1 MLTLINPVITAFT
14 ASRALQHAE
23 PMPVIRQLAKSIQKH
38 HPGSIIIETPHAVE
52 LFSSDIDLI
61 CKIVLT
67 TSGQAVQ
74 VNSLSANGK
83 NVLAA
88 LQKEKQFLRVNSV
101 SVTQNVMGCDTP
113 EITRDTVKSILD
125 YYQASGRPITHRTSI
140 DTYELYRHNFNFFKL
155 KLIITPKGLKL
166 TASTVPPDLGI
177 TRRLSQLSPQQI
189 VDSMTDLRKL
199 QGLPDAPCLVPSLK
213 TPVKSGVHPLVNMV
227 KSHHTHFNAIEA
239 KYGDMTSHVLGEALM
254 AICDGIDRG
263 EDDAALQALFI
274 EMTE

>member
-14 ASRALQHAE
+14 ASKALQNAE
-23 PMPVIRQLAKSIQKH
+23 PMPVIRQLAKSIQRH
-38 HPGSIIIETPHAVE
+38 HPGSIIVETPHDVE
-52 LFSSDIDLI
+52 LFSSNIDLI
-61 CKIVLT
+61 CKVVLT

-74 VNSLSANGK
+74 VNSLSAHGR
-83 NVLAA
+83 NVLTA
-88 LQKEKQFLRVNSV
+88 LQKEKWFLRVNSV

-113 EITRDTVKSILD
+113 EITRNTVESILE
-125 YYQASGRPITHRTSI
+125 YYRESGRPITTRTGPDSY
-140 DTYELYRHNFNFFKL
+140 TLYRHNFNFFKL
-155 KLIITPKGLKL
+155 KLTVTPKGLKL

-177 TRRLSQLSPQQI
+177 TRCLFQLSPQQI

-213 TPVKSGVHPLVNMV
+213 TPVKSSVHPLVNMV
-227 KSHHTHFNAIEA
+227 KSHYVHFKAVEA
-239 KYGDMTSHVLGEALM
+239 RHGDMTSHVLGEVLM

-263 EDDAALQALFI
+263 EDEAALQALFI